1 MKRRITI
8 YLDVELEKKLK
19 VRQADLLMESR
30 NSISFS
36 HVLNQALRDVFVQ
49 DEGLE
54 VMPSLD
60 TVFRKI

>member
-1 MKRRITI
+1 MKRRISI

-19 VRQADLLMESR
+19 VRQADLLIESR

-36 HVLNQALRDVFVQ
+36 HILNQTLRDVFAQ
-49 DEGLE
+49 DERLE